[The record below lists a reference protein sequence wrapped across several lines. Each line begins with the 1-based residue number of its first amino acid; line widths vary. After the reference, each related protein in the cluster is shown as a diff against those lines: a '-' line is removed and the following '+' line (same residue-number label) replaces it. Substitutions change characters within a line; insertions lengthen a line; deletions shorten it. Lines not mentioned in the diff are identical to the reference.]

1 MRVEVEGDMPT
12 LSCLPPRF
20 PVFVNRSGCKYTALL
35 MGTET
40 AEPHEP
46 HVGPTASCAALDGVL
61 FTENEWIP
69 RQGLR
74 AELF

>member
-35 MGTET
+35 MGTKT
-40 AEPHEP
+40 AEPREP
-46 HVGPTASCAALDGVL
+46 RVGPTASFMRG
-61 FTENEWIP
+61 TRWSIIYRE
-69 RQGLR
+69 
-74 AELF
+74 